1 MSGFEELSS
10 FFLSTLRLSIPLVLA
25 ALGGYYSE
33 RSGVINIGLEGKM
46 LVGALA
52 AAILT
57 HFSQSP
63 YIGLLAGAGAGMF
76 WALLYAIFVLELRS
90 QQIVA
95 GMAMNLL
102 AAGVAPFV
110 CKILFDVTGS
120 TPALAMSE
128 RLHSLPIVLTLG
140 VWAFTEWVHRG
151 SVFGLRLRFA
161 GEKPDA
167 LLAAGVSHRALRWK
181 TLALSGLLAGASG
194 AVLSI
199 ALSSSFSR
207 DMTAGRGF
215 MALAALIFG
224 KWNPTLT
231 VLGCVFF
238 GAMDALQIRM
248 QGAAVP
254 TQLIQMVPY
263 LATLAVLAGFVGR
276 ARAPGALGKPSES

>member
-1 MSGFEELSS
+1 MTFLEEATSLL
-10 FFLSTLRLSIPLVLA
+10 LSTVRLSIPLVLA

-33 RSGVINIGLEGKM
+33 RSGVINIALEGKM

-52 AAILT
+52 AAIVT
-57 HFSQSP
+57 HFSGSP
-63 YIGLLAGAGAGMF
+63 FLGLAAGAAAGVL
-76 WALLYAIFVLELRS
+76 WALLYAVFVLELRA

-102 AAGVAPFV
+102 AAGTAPFV

-120 TPALAMSE
+120 TPALAMSQ
-128 RLHSLPIVLTLG
+128 RLQHFPIVLTLAAWG
-140 VWAFTEWVHRG
+140 LTEWVHRG

-161 GEKPDA
+161 GEKPEA
-167 LLAAGVSHRALRWK
+167 LLAAGVSPRALRWQ
-181 TLALSGLLAGASG
+181 TLAMAGALAGAGG

-207 DMTAGRGF
+207 EMTAGRGF

-231 VLGCVFF
+231 VVGCVFF
-238 GAMDALQIRM
+238 GFMDALQIRL
-248 QGAAVP
+248 QGGAIP
-254 TQLIQMVPY
+254 TQFIQMVPY
-263 LATLAVLAGFVGR
+263 LATIAVLAGFVGR
-276 ARAPGALGKPSES
+276 ARAPAALGRI

>member
-1 MSGFEELSS
+1 MSWFEDALSLL
-10 FFLSTLRLSIPLVLA
+10 FSTVRLSIPLVLA

-33 RSGVINIGLEGKM
+33 RSGVINIALEGKM
-46 LVGALA
+46 LVGALL
-52 AAILT
+52 AAIVT
-57 HFSQSP
+57 HFSGSP
-63 YIGLLAGAGAGMF
+63 YLGLAAGAGAGVF
-76 WALLYAIFVLELRS
+76 WGLLYGVFVLELRA

-102 AAGVAPFV
+102 AAGTAPFV

-128 RLHSLPIVLTLG
+128 RLRFFPIALTLAAWG
-140 VWAFTEWVHRG
+140 VTEWVHRG

-161 GEKPDA
+161 GEKPEA
-167 LLAAGVSHRALRWK
+167 LLAAGVNPRVLRWQ
-181 TLALSGLLAGASG
+181 TLAISGALAGAAG

-207 DMTAGRGF
+207 EMTAGRGF

-231 VLGCVFF
+231 VIGCLFF
-238 GAMDALQIRM
+238 GFMDALQIRL
-248 QGAAVP
+248 QGGALP
-254 TQLIQMVPY
+254 TQFIQMVPY
-263 LATLAVLAGFVGR
+263 LATVAVLAGFVGR
-276 ARAPGALGKPSES
+276 ARAPAALGKPSGW